1 MNQCRH
7 AQEEAKLPV
16 PEELHNLL
24 KNQRDEID
32 KLIKEI
38 ETVNLKVNHMEGS
51 MIKQQI
57 AQLKSMAKK
66 HLKVLRQEWPRQLSQ
81 NA

>member
-57 AQLKSMAKK
+57 AQLKSMAK
-66 HLKVLRQEWPRQLSQ
+66 HLEVLRQEWPRQLAQ
-81 NA
+81 IA